1 MFIYLKK
8 IPRYLIP
15 CYFDAILVGA
25 YTTLLDVGWHQMSRY
40 AWHVRYVVIYKLH
53 LLCFICWRTSLEYFR
68 ICAIQ
73 WKMVKWVVKNK
84 SSNSSGWEIWEF
96 KCLSWIWIYNYC
108 WHCVGDEMLSQNF
121 PAMLQKLSCYDLSE
135 TARLP

>member
-40 AWHVRYVVIYKLH
+40 GWHVRNVELSINCTFYV
-53 LLCFICWRTSLEYFR
+53 
-68 ICAIQ
+68 
-73 WKMVKWVVKNK
+73 
-84 SSNSSGWEIWEF
+84 
-96 KCLSWIWIYNYC
+96 LS
-108 WHCVGDEMLSQNF
+108 VGE
-121 PAMLQKLSCYDLSE
+121 
-135 TARLP
+135 RR